1 MDILNE
7 ITGWLNTGGVLMY
20 VLLGFSIFGLA
31 IVMHKFFQFFREG
44 VFNSKGISEIQES
57 FIRGDISSLV
67 NKEAILKFPIGRAL
81 SLAYKKILQN
91 GSISDDYI
99 ERLTAREII
108 PLESWLKAL
117 YIVGHISPLVGL
129 LGTVTGMIK
138 AFREIEH
145 AQSVVNPALLA
156 GGIWE
161 ALLTTAFGLSIAIPA
176 LAFYYYFSSRIE
188 MLEISIKDIL
198 LELRENKNYLV
209 KKEAEKQQENIKKY
223 S

>member
-1 MDILNE
+1 MSILKE
-7 ITGWLNTGGVLMY
+7 ITEWLNTGGVLMY

-31 IVMHKFFQFFREG
+31 IVLHKFFQFLREG
-44 VFNSKGISEIQES
+44 VFNFKGISEIQES
-57 FIRGDISSLV
+57 FLKGDISSLMK
-67 NKEAILKFPIGRAL
+67 KEVILKFPAGRAL

-188 MLEISIKDIL
+188 MLEIGIKDIL
-198 LELRENKNYLV
+198 LELRENKCFLV
-209 KKEAEKQQENIKKY
+209 RKKSEIKQKIVKN
-223 S
+223 